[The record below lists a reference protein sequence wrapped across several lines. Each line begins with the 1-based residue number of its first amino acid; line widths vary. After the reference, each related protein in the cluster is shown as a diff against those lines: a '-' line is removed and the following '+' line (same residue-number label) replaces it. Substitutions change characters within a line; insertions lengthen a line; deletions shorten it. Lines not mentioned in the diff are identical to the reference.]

1 MKNMSRTP
9 IIKHL
14 VLVGGGHSHL
24 AVLKRLGMD
33 PLPGLTVTVI
43 TAEVVIPYSGALPN
57 YISGHSSIDEMQL
70 DLRPLVQFAG
80 ARLIEQAVTSIDF
93 ENRLISLDN
102 RPVMDFD
109 FISINIGSKPN
120 ITKIVAS

>member
-1 MKNMSRTP
+1 MKNMTRTP

-14 VLVGGGHSHL
+14 VLIGGGHSHL

-43 TAEVVIPYSGALPN
+43 TAEVEIPDSGALPN
-57 YISGHSSIDEMQL
+57 YISGHSSIEEVHL

-80 ARLIEQAVTSIDF
+80 ARLIEQAITSIAVSYTHLTLPT
-93 ENRLISLDN
+93 RST
-102 RPVMDFD
+102 V
-109 FISINIGSKPN
+109 
-120 ITKIVAS
+120 